1 MFAWRVFYE
10 LFVFLALLTKH
21 IIVSTGSFN
30 CFLNVLYCSDKAKLL
45 WMSLSLHWVFRIGPS
60 NLKVLNRICMLLKT
74 FEWVII
80 IFTIFSVSSL
90 LVTKINNQIPIIC
103 NTSIEWLADNCEY
116 PLIELIISHPVKTY
130 VKIFTI
136 VGYYHQHMFGFR
148 LDHPKSCLISHSG
161 IDS

>member
-1 MFAWRVFYE
+1 MNCLYSLLCWQNISLWATVVVIVFWMCY
-10 LFVFLALLTKH
+10 
-21 IIVSTGSFN
+21 IVLIR
-30 CFLNVLYCSDKAKLL
+30 LNKLL

-103 NTSIEWLADNCEY
+103 NTSIDIEWLADNCEY
-116 PLIELIISHPVKTY
+116 PLIELTISHPVKTY

-136 VGYYHQHMFGFR
+136 VGYHHQHMFGFR
-148 LDHPKSCLISHSG
+148 LDHPKSCLTTK
-161 IDS
+161 